1 MIGCPKPK
9 PRSRTKT
16 RRDEQAVIASV
27 RAAVVERDY
36 RRGCRAAHLGRCE
49 GMLEWAHLH
58 HVSRAKTRGMAPE
71 VRHTTAGTLLLCA
84 GHHQDYDEHR
94 LTIDGTT
101 LGADGPLVIQKVSG
115 KSLAAVSES

>member
-1 MIGCPKPK
+1 MSAFPKPT
-9 PRSRTKT
+9 PRSRTKP
-16 RRDEQAVIASV
+16 RRDAHAVIARV
-27 RAAVVERDY
+27 RAIVVERDG
-36 RRGCRAAHLGRCE
+36 GCRARHLGKCE

-71 VRHTTAGTLLLCA
+71 VRHQMSGTLLLCA
-84 GHHQDYDEHR
+84 GHHDDYDEHR